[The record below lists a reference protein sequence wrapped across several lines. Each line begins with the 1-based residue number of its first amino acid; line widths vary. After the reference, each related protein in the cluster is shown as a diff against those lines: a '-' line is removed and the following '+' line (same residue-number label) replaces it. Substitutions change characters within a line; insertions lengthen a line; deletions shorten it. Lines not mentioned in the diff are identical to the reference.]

1 MKKNIIFLGA
11 LLLSVNAFAHDH
23 FIYTDNLDVS
33 GKNEFKMKAM
43 LAHPAEGKEQ
53 GAVNLGTVD
62 GKTTLPGKFFVVH
75 NGEKTDLTSKVK
87 LGKIKTDKNEAITF
101 DAIYSKEDGLKG
113 GGSWVFVMTDTKTSD
128 EGYTFSPSIKLIV
141 TKDSAGSDYNKRV
154 AEGHNEIVPL
164 VSPVNAWKENVFRA
178 KFVDENGKAIAGA
191 RVDIDYINATIDLD
205 KDTYKGGKELAKS
218 SARVFTDDNGVFA
231 FSPSRSGKW
240 VVRAVASLDKEN
252 KFVKDASLVV
262 QFD

>member
-1 MKKNIIFLGA
+1 MKKNIMFLGA

-33 GKNEFKMKAM
+33 GKGEFKMKAM
-43 LAHPAEGKEQ
+43 LAHPAEGREE
-53 GAVNLGTVD
+53 GADNMGTIG

-75 NGEKTDLTSKVK
+75 NGKKTDLTSKVK

-101 DAIYSKEDGLKG
+101 DAVYGKEDGLKG
-113 GGSWVFVMTDTKTSD
+113 GGSWVFVMTDTQTED
-128 EGYTFSPSIKLIV
+128 EGYTFNPSMKLIV
-141 TKDSAGSDYNKRV
+141 TKDSAGSDYNQRV

-164 VSPVNAWKENVFRA
+164 VCPVNAWKENVFRA

-191 RVDIDYINATIDLD
+191 RVDVDYINANIDLN
-205 KDTYKGGKELAKS
+205 KDVYKGGKELAKTS
-218 SARVFTDDNGVFA
+218 VRVFTDDNGILA
-231 FSPSRSGKW
+231 FTPSRAGKW
-240 VVRAVASLDKEN
+240 VVRAVASLDREN
-252 KFVKDASLVV
+252 KIVKDATLVV